1 MYHVKR
7 KLLAIVLSLIMV
19 FSLVPSNLAFAAEGA
34 YIHNPMDNPK
44 TAADIIEDP
53 AAVYGYRPNPDS
65 VRLGEFANAIDWTDE
80 KQVAEAREQRAAY
93 HAKNEE
99 LYKMI
104 DKLSAEGKTTEEIAR
119 TVSKRRNELRLEAYN
134 GDPEGLAR
142 VKKSNLDTY
151 GNENGP
157 TADSLY
163 EKYGSWQTV
172 LEKALSTN
180 AGMDACLGFYD
191 TYYSL
196 YGAEPAEKK
205 YFGKFSM
212 PQTNFNDIKYERFG
226 MAEFDK
232 NISEILKI
240 NLKPYTEENAK
251 AMKGLLETL
260 SEQYWDSVSRY
271 ALAQIDV
278 WKHNSEENIAELEKA
293 FNIVSEAGKNYTRMY
308 TELAEGKYRSVPAEL
323 FGSEDEFEAFL
334 DSNGSDKYYELVAE
348 EQKLISDFTANI
360 YGNNTVISDSGEKLN
375 ISDITAKMN
384 AADEAMKNG
393 GDTDVLQAELEMLEN
408 KYLEY
413 TKKNNIILGEIYSK
427 LVKVR
432 DKIAGETVYENYAE
446 YAYEIGYARDYTV
459 AEAQSF
465 SGYVKKHIVPLYEK
479 VGDAIA
485 NLDTRY
491 LSMTDEE
498 ILEELKFCFA
508 DVSGEMSDAF
518 MYMLD
523 KNMYDITYSEDKYP
537 SYAAT
542 IYLYNLGTP
551 FLFAS
556 PSEDNADQLGTV
568 IHEFGHFNTM
578 LYDPVNQ
585 ENNIGTLDASN
596 MDTAE
601 VNSLGLETLMTN
613 YYNRFYGK
621 DENAYTL
628 SLIYYL
634 LGNII
639 DGCVINEFELA
650 AIKNPNMSVDEL
662 NRTYRKIG
670 ESYGM
675 TFMTDDEM
683 AYGWVRIQHIFTQ
696 PFYYIS
702 YATSSMAAL
711 DIWSGIDDF
720 DVAKDRYLK
729 FCALGDHIPFKE
741 ALSEVGIHNVF
752 EEKCSIIL
760 AEQITEEF
768 GFDYEDVKHDEWYYN
783 AVFFSLPYVDGL
795 SDVEYGIN
803 QNASRGI
810 IATGIAGLCRGEN
823 VESKA
828 KFTDIPANNK
838 VYINWAYDNGIIYG
852 YDDTLFGYSDDVTR
866 EQAVVMLY
874 RCAEFLGTDNSE
886 ASSQIIYTDADAVSD
901 WAVEAVSW
909 ASSIG
914 IIRGYEDGAFKPF
927 NNVTKA
933 EFAQMLYAFADVV
946 H

>member
-1 MYHVKR
+1 M
-7 KLLAIVLSLIMV
+7 
-19 FSLVPSNLAFAAEGA
+19 
-34 YIHNPMDNPK
+34 
-44 TAADIIEDP
+44 
-53 AAVYGYRPNPDS
+53 
-65 VRLGEFANAIDWTDE
+65 
-80 KQVAEAREQRAAY
+80 
-93 HAKNEE
+93 
-99 LYKMI
+99 
-104 DKLSAEGKTTEEIAR
+104 
-119 TVSKRRNELRLEAYN
+119 
-134 GDPEGLAR
+134 
-142 VKKSNLDTY
+142 
-151 GNENGP
+151 
-157 TADSLY
+157 
-163 EKYGSWQTV
+163 
-172 LEKALSTN
+172 
-180 AGMDACLGFYD
+180 
-191 TYYSL
+191 
-196 YGAEPAEKK
+196 
-205 YFGKFSM
+205 
-212 PQTNFNDIKYERFG
+212 
-226 MAEFDK
+226 
-232 NISEILKI
+232 
-240 NLKPYTEENAK
+240 
-251 AMKGLLETL
+251 
-260 SEQYWDSVSRY
+260 
-271 ALAQIDV
+271 
-278 WKHNSEENIAELEKA
+278 
-293 FNIVSEAGKNYTRMY
+293 
-308 TELAEGKYRSVPAEL
+308 
-323 FGSEDEFEAFL
+323 
-334 DSNGSDKYYELVAE
+334 
-348 EQKLISDFTANI
+348 
-360 YGNNTVISDSGEKLN
+360 
-375 ISDITAKMN
+375 
-384 AADEAMKNG
+384 
-393 GDTDVLQAELEMLEN
+393 
-408 KYLEY
+408 
-413 TKKNNIILGEIYSK
+413 
-427 LVKVR
+427 
-432 DKIAGETVYENYAE
+432 YENYAE
-446 YAYEIGYARDYTV
+446 YAYEIGYTRDYTV

-465 SGYVKKHIVPLYEK
+465 SGYVKKHIVPLFEK

-542 IYLYNLGTP
+542 IYLFNPGTP

-556 PSEDNADQLGTV
+556 PSEDNAGQLGTV

-585 ENNIGTLDASN
+585 ENNIGTFDASN
-596 MDTAE
+596 IDTAE

-634 LGNII
+634 LGNVI

-683 AYGWVRIQHIFTQ
+683 AYGWVQTQHIFTQ

-914 IIRGYEDGAFKPF
+914 IIRGYEDGTFKPF

>member
-1 MYHVKR
+1 MIESVIISTLAGSVICTALLIFKNKILSILSGKALYYIS
-7 KLLAIVLSLIMV
+7 LLAMLIFILPMNIGEISLPKAPIHQQVNVTEFNTKTKAEKTDNALIQTVRQEAQQETQHNVLPKPSKIVRRSNPITIQEILIAVWLLGFIILMCRYLISYFRFKKKICGFDTHEVIDGVDVIKSTIISSPLVFGFFKPTLAIPEIKMNEDDYKLAIKHEMVHYKHHDSWFKLFAVIVNSIYWFNPITYLMVNLIGEACEYACDEQVTKEMDMSDRKQYSTMILSMVCQTSPALSSNMVKNKKQLKRRFEMIMKKKK
-19 FSLVPSNLAFAAEGA
+19 FSVWGTTLCNQKGYIMQLPCPAGDGVLDFQNTKVKIGELNITAFFTGLNNVPEEYDERSKEAAEIIKLPNTVKKFIVPS
-34 YIHNPMDNPK
+34 
-44 TAADIIEDP
+44 
-53 AAVYGYRPNPDS
+53 AV
-65 VRLGEFANAIDWTDE
+65 
-80 KQVAEAREQRAAY
+80 
-93 HAKNEE
+93 
-99 LYKMI
+99 
-104 DKLSAEGKTTEEIAR
+104 KL
-119 TVSKRRNELRLEAYN
+119 N
-134 GDPEGLAR
+134 G
-142 VKKSNLDTY
+142 
-151 GNENGP
+151 
-157 TADSLY
+157 
-163 EKYGSWQTV
+163 
-172 LEKALSTN
+172 
-180 AGMDACLGFYD
+180 
-191 TYYSL
+191 
-196 YGAEPAEKK
+196 
-205 YFGKFSM
+205 
-212 PQTNFNDIKYERFG
+212 
-226 MAEFDK
+226 
-232 NISEILKI
+232 I
-240 NLKPYTEENAK
+240 N
-251 AMKGLLETL
+251 
-260 SEQYWDSVSRY
+260 VSR
-271 ALAQIDV
+271 
-278 WKHNSEENIAELEKA
+278 
-293 FNIVSEAGKNYTRMY
+293 
-308 TELAEGKYRSVPAEL
+308 
-323 FGSEDEFEAFL
+323 GS
-334 DSNGSDKYYELVAE
+334 K
-348 EQKLISDFTANI
+348 
-360 YGNNTVISDSGEKLN
+360 
-375 ISDITAKMN
+375 
-384 AADEAMKNG
+384 
-393 GDTDVLQAELEMLEN
+393 
-408 KYLEY
+408 
-413 TKKNNIILGEIYSK
+413 
-427 LVKVR
+427 
-432 DKIAGETVYENYAE
+432 
-446 YAYEIGYARDYTV
+446 
-459 AEAQSF
+459 
-465 SGYVKKHIVPLYEK
+465 
-479 VGDAIA
+479 
-485 NLDTRY
+485 

-537 SYAAT
+537 SHAAT
-542 IYLYNLGTP
+542 IYLYNPGTP

-556 PSEDNADQLGTV
+556 PSEDNAGQLGTV

-585 ENNIGTLDASN
+585 ENNIGTFDATN
-596 MDTAE
+596 IDTAE
-601 VNSLGLETLMTN
+601 VNSLGLEALMTN

-634 LGNII
+634 LGNVI

-683 AYGWVRIQHIFTQ
+683 AYGWVRTQHIFTQ

-729 FCALGDHIPFKE
+729 FCALGDHISFKE

-795 SDVEYGIN
+795 SDVKYGIN

-914 IIRGYEDGAFKPF
+914 IIRGYEDGTFKPF

-933 EFAQMLYAFADVV
+933 EFAQMLYTFADVV